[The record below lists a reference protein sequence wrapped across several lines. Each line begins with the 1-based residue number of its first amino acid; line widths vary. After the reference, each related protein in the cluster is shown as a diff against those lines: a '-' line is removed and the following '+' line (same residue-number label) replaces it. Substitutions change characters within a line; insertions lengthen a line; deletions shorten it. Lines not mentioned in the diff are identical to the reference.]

1 MRLSKANSAPRGIYK
16 SPGGNLCN
24 GEASGKWVLWDMNGH
39 KTQCVANKE
48 AVPVYTGVA
57 LGVAVPSPWIY
68 EVEGRGGVGKKL
80 RAGGTS

>member
-1 MRLSKANSAPRGIYK
+1 
-16 SPGGNLCN
+16 
-24 GEASGKWVLWDMNGH
+24 MNGH